1 MNEDR
6 QEKQRLLIVA
16 NRLPIKVT
24 EENGRIDFTKSE
36 GGLATGFDSLTTD
49 LEKHWIGWPGTDI
62 TDSDIQRN
70 ITHKLEQENIHPLF
84 LTAEDIELFY
94 EGFSNNTLWPL
105 FHYFTKYVEY
115 NQRTWDSYVEVN
127 KKFHEAVL
135 KIARPNDIIWVQ
147 DYHLMLLP
155 GMLRK
160 DLPVTE

>member
-1 MNEDR
+1 
-6 QEKQRLLIVA
+6 
-16 NRLPIKVT
+16 
-24 EENGRIDFTKSE
+24 
-36 GGLATGFDSLTTD
+36 
-49 LEKHWIGWPGTDI
+49 
-62 TDSDIQRN
+62 
-70 ITHKLEQENIHPLF
+70 NIHPLF

-160 DLPVTE
+160 DLPITEIGYFLHIPFPSYELFRTLPWRKEILEGLLGADQIGFHTFEYTRHFISSAGRITNYEFRLGEFFLPGRTVKVS